1 MFVLGIFR
9 FESDV
14 LIESIESTIT
24 SLTITYLKELLE
36 KTQNNTIKRDGP
48 IQIEDYLTGFL
59 VITLR

>member
-14 LIESIESTIT
+14 LIESTESTIT
-24 SLTITYLKELLE
+24 SLKELLE

-59 VITLR
+59 VTTLR

>member
-9 FESDV
+9 FELDV
-14 LIESIESTIT
+14 LIESTESTIT
-24 SLTITYLKELLE
+24 SLKELLE

>member
-14 LIESIESTIT
+14 LIASTESTIT
-24 SLTITYLKELLE
+24 SLKELLE
-36 KTQNNTIKRDGP
+36 NTQNNTIKRDGP